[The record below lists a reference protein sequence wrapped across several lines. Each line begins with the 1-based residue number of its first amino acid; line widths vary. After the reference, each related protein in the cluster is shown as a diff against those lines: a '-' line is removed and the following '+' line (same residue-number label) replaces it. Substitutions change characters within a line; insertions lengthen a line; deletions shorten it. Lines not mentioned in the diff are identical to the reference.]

1 VKKLIMLTS
10 SSLITVLVLAS
21 SAFAQGSFCTTTA
34 TASGVSVTRCVDAP
48 SASPTATTTPDVTVI
63 NGGPL
68 TPSPTATATG
78 ATTNPVVA
86 AVGGELPATGG
97 AGRIAVVAAMLL
109 VGSGVM
115 SYAILRRGN

>member
-1 VKKLIMLTS
+1 MKRLILLAS
-10 SSLITVLVLAS
+10 LSLITVLVLAS

-48 SASPTATTTPDVTVI
+48 SPTATASPEVTVI

-78 ATTNPVVA
+78 VASNPVVA
-86 AVGGELPATGG
+86 AAGGELPATGG
-97 AGRIAVVAAMLL
+97 AGRLAVIAAVLL
-109 VGSGVM
+109 VGSGAM
-115 SYAILRRGN
+115 SYAILRRRN

>member
-1 VKKLIMLTS
+1 VKRLILLTS
-10 SSLITVLVLAS
+10 SSLIAVLVLAS

-48 SASPTATTTPDVTVI
+48 SPTATTSPDVTVI
-63 NGGPL
+63 NAGPL

-86 AVGGELPATGG
+86 AVGGELPDTGG
-97 AGRIAVVAAMLL
+97 AGRIAVLAAMLL

-115 SYAILRRGN
+115 SYAILRRGS